1 MTYMAKTA
9 IVIPTY
15 IKTDSPQEISK
26 TTGFEMLRRALKSL
40 EILKAGQLDVIL
52 PFCIE
57 GKGIDEDTAK
67 EYHSL
72 LMEALSNPFPFRRV
86 ILTAHNLNAVKK
98 RISRNGFSDIAEKL
112 NVCGFPNIRNC
123 GLIISQALGADVVI
137 FLDNDEIIET
147 PDFLHIALEGVI
159 EPSDGAKMDGKGGF
173 YISKTGEIYEKTA
186 APWWQVLWNKS
197 KLFQAVWEAI
207 IESKERFV
215 ESPVVLGGNMVL
227 SQRLFER
234 IPFDPLIPRGEDIDY
249 LINARLAGFK
259 VLFDKNLKIKHLP
272 SERTVSYRK
281 EELKGDIERFLY
293 ERAKVMGHKGL
304 NLHPYPGYF
313 LKWDMEVKAVITI
326 ILFSLY
332 LASNNQ
338 WGESMKVYTYLISL
352 IRKRKDMGFY
362 KQFRQRWAPFMEFIR
377 LDGLKDILKHSSL

>member
-1 MTYMAKTA
+1 MAKTA
-9 IVIPTY
+9 IVIPAY
-15 IKTDSPQEISK
+15 IKADSPQEISK
-26 TTGFEMLRRALKSL
+26 TTGFKMLKRALKSL
-40 EILKAGQLDVIL
+40 EIIKNGELDIIL

-57 GKGIDEDTAK
+57 GKGTDEDTAK

-72 LMEALSNPFPFRRV
+72 LMEALSNPFPFRRIV
-86 ILTAHNLNAVKK
+86 LTSHNLNAVKK
-98 RISRNGFSDIAEKL
+98 YISRNGFSDVAEKL

-123 GLIISQALGADVVI
+123 GLIISHALGAAVTI

-147 PDFLHIALEGVI
+147 PDFLHIALEGVT
-159 EPSDGAKMDGKGGF
+159 EPADGVKMDGKGGF
-173 YISKTGEIYEKTA
+173 YISKDGEIYEKNT
-186 APWWQVLWNKS
+186 APWWQVSWNKS

-207 IESKERFV
+207 IESKDRFV
-215 ESPVVLGGNMVL
+215 ESPVVLGGNLVL
-227 SQRLFER
+227 SRRLFER

-249 LINARLAGFK
+249 LINARLSGFNI
-259 VLFDKNLKIKHLP
+259 LFDKHLKIKHLP
-272 SERTVSYRK
+272 LERTFSYRK

-362 KQFRQRWAPFMEFIR
+362 KQFRQRWANLMEFIR
-377 LDGLKDILKHSSL
+377 LDGLKDILRDSSL

>member
-1 MTYMAKTA
+1 MAMTA

-15 IKTDSPQEISK
+15 IKADSPQEISK
-26 TTGFEMLRRALKSL
+26 ATGFDMLKRALKSL
-40 EILKAGQLDVIL
+40 EILKTDQIDVVL

-57 GKGIDEDTAK
+57 GKGMDKDAEK
-67 EYHSL
+67 ECLSL
-72 LMEALSNPFPFRRV
+72 LMKALSNPFPFRRV
-86 ILTAHNLNAVKK
+86 ILTAHNLNAVKE
-98 RISRNGFSDIAEKL
+98 RISQNGFSDVAEKL

-123 GLIISQALGADVVI
+123 GLIISQALGAEIAI
-137 FLDNDEIIET
+137 FLDNDEIIED

-159 EPSDGAKMDGKGGF
+159 EPADGAKMDGKGGF
-173 YISKTGEIYEKTA
+173 YISKDGEIYEKSS
-186 APWWQVLWNKS
+186 APWWQVSWNKA

-207 IESKERFV
+207 LKSRERFV
-215 ESPVVLGGNMVL
+215 ESPVVLGGNLVL
-227 SQRLFER
+227 SRRLFER

-272 SERTVSYRK
+272 LERTFSYKK

-293 ERAKVMGHKGL
+293 ERAKVMGHKEL
-304 NLHPYPGYF
+304 NLRPYPGYF
-313 LKWDMEVKAVITI
+313 LKWDMEVKAVIAI

-338 WGESMKVYTYLISL
+338 WGESLKVYTYLMSL
-352 IRKRKDMGFY
+352 FRKRKDMGFY
-362 KQFRQRWAPFMEFIR
+362 EQFRQRWANLMEFIR
-377 LDGLKDILKHSSL
+377 LDGLKDMLKDTSL

>member
-1 MTYMAKTA
+1 MVKVA
-9 IVIPTY
+9 IIIPSY
-15 IKTDSPQEISK
+15 IKVDSPQDIGKSD
-26 TTGFEMLRRALKSL
+26 GFRLLKRALSSL
-40 EILKAGQLDVIL
+40 KILKGPDIRVIL

-57 GKGIDEDTAK
+57 GEGINKGMVR
-67 EYHSL
+67 EYHNM
-72 LMEALSNPFPFRRV
+72 LMKILDTPFPFKRIV
-86 ILTAHNLNAVKK
+86 LTASNLETIK
-98 RISRNGFSDIAEKL
+98 RYISQNGFYDIAERL
-112 NVCGFPNIRNC
+112 SVCGFPNIRNC
-123 GLIISQALGADVVI
+123 GLIAAQAIGAEAII
-137 FLDNDEIIET
+137 FLDNDEVIEAG
-147 PDFLHIALEGVI
+147 DFIDTALEGLFTPVN
-159 EPSDGAKMDGKGGF
+159 GCQMDGKGGF
-173 YISKTGEIYEKTA
+173 YISKDGEIYEKTT
-186 APWWQVLWNKS
+186 APWWQVSWNKS

-207 IESKERFV
+207 IESKDRFV
-215 ESPVVLGGNMVL
+215 ESPVVLGGNLIL
-227 SQRLFER
+227 SRRLFER

-259 VLFDKNLKIKHLP
+259 VLFDKHLKIKHLP
-272 SERTVSYRK
+272 LERTFSYKK

-338 WGESMKVYTYLISL
+338 WGESMKIYTYLISL

-362 KQFRQRWAPFMEFIR
+362 KQFRQRWANLMEFIR
-377 LDGLKDILKHSSL
+377 LDGLKDILKESSL

>member
-1 MTYMAKTA
+1 MPKAA
-9 IVIPTY
+9 IIIPTY
-15 IKTDSPQEISK
+15 IKADFPQEIGK
-26 TTGFEMLRRALKSL
+26 TPGFEMLMRALKSL
-40 EILKAGQLDVIL
+40 EILRIGQLDVIL

-57 GKGIDEDTAK
+57 GKDMDEDTAK
-67 EYHSL
+67 VYHSL
-72 LMEALSNPFPFRRV
+72 LMETLAYPFPFRRI
-86 ILTAHNLNAVKK
+86 ILTAYNLNAVKE

-123 GLIISQALGADVVI
+123 GLIISQALGAEAAI
-137 FLDNDEIIET
+137 FLDNDEIIED
-147 PDFLHIALEGVI
+147 PDFLHIALEGVT
-159 EPSDGAKMDGKGGF
+159 EPADGVKMDGKGGF
-173 YISKTGEIYEKTA
+173 YISKDGGIYEKTA
-186 APWWQVLWNKS
+186 APWWQVSWNKS

-207 IESKERFV
+207 IESKDRFV
-215 ESPVVLGGNMVL
+215 ESPVVLGGNLVL
-227 SQRLFER
+227 SRRLFEC

-249 LINARLAGFK
+249 LINARLAGFE
-259 VLFDKNLKIKHLP
+259 VLFDKHLKIKHLP
-272 SERTVSYRK
+272 LERTFSYRK

-352 IRKRKDMGFY
+352 IRKRKDAGFY
-362 KQFRQRWAPFMEFIR
+362 KQFRQGWANLMEFIR
-377 LDGLKDILKHSSL
+377 LDGLKDILMDSSL